1 MNKIKLL
8 IVDDEI
14 VVQRSCVD
22 VFTEKSDRYDI
33 LTVSSG
39 EQALKVM
46 QSDHFDIILT
56 DLKMPGLS
64 GLDLISSIKKLS
76 PNTIVIVITGYSTV
90 KTAVEAMKLGADD
103 FLPKPFTADEVFS
116 AVEKIA
122 DKVFGKE

>member
-1 MNKIKLL
+1 MRKIKLL

-46 QSDHFDIILT
+46 QGESFDIILT

-64 GLDLISSIKKLS
+64 GLDLISSIKKHS
-76 PNTIVIVITGYSTV
+76 PDTIVIVITGYSTV